1 MLAIGV
7 HKPGSP
13 PLASSHKWCS
23 LFVLRKPQLVH
34 ATEDAITIPA
44 AAGWHTSIHTVN
56 QKRKELIL
64 VFVKKDHSC

>member
-13 PLASSHKWCS
+13 SLASSHKWSS

-34 ATEDAITIPA
+34 ATKDAITIPA
-44 AAGWHTSIHTVN
+44 AAGWHTSINAVN
-56 QKRKELIL
+56 QKWKDLIL
-64 VFVKKDHSC
+64 VVVKKDHSC

>member
-34 ATEDAITIPA
+34 AMEDAITVPA
-44 AAGWHTSIHTVN
+44 AAGWHTSIHAVN
-56 QKRKELIL
+56 QKWKDLIL